1 MPTRSH
7 PPPDGGDATHF
18 DDTPWQAALQAGS
31 VEPLMAS
38 AIARIIAEAGHGS
51 GNEGIAQVLGTLRVV
66 LARLV
71 TEEQDLDALTRN
83 VSRIA
88 SILIRAAR
96 VQHQI
101 TSQDAASIVD
111 ALAVILAEIQ
121 PDR

>member
-1 MPTRSH
+1 MPIPSH
-7 PPPDGGDATHF
+7 PPPDDGAQHL

-31 VEPLMAS
+31 VEPLLAS
-38 AIARIIAEAGHGS
+38 GIARIIAEAGAGS
-51 GNEGIAQVLGTLRVV
+51 GNEGIAEVLGTLRVV

-83 VSRIA
+83 VSRIT

-121 PDR
+121 PNP

>member
-7 PPPDGGDATHF
+7 PPPDGDPTRL
-18 DDTPWQAALQAGS
+18 DDSPWDAALQAGS
-31 VEPLMAS
+31 VEPLMAT
-38 AIARIIAEAGHGS
+38 AIARVIAEAGKGT
-51 GNEGIAQVLGTLRVV
+51 GDEGVAQVLGTLRVV

-71 TEEQDLDALTRN
+71 NEEQDLDALTRN
-83 VSRIA
+83 VCRI
-88 SILIRAAR
+88 STILIRAAR

>member
-1 MPTRSH
+1 
-7 PPPDGGDATHF
+7 
-18 DDTPWQAALQAGS
+18 
-31 VEPLMAS
+31 MAS